1 MSMDSEPL
9 VSALTPVYNGEKFL
23 AECIESVLAQTYRNW
38 EYIIVDNCS
47 TDRSL
52 EIAQGYA
59 NKDPRIRIH
68 NNREFVGVIQNHNIA
83 FRQIASSSKY
93 CKMVYADDWLLPECI
108 MQMVAL
114 AEAHPTVGIVGAYRL
129 DDTHV
134 SCDGLPYQSVVV
146 PGRQIC
152 RRTLLE
158 EFEFYVFGS
167 PTSILIRSDLV
178 RKRKALFNESN
189 IHADTEAC
197 FDLLQESDFGFVHQV
212 LTYTRRHN
220 EAATS
225 LCHRF
230 NTYLLRN
237 RIILTKYGA
246 VYLRRKNIEKCLRHH
261 MESYYQFLAQS
272 LVYRKDKDLIDYHMS
287 SLRSLGYAFSRT
299 RLFGVL
305 CLEVLNILGN
315 PKKTF
320 EGLTR
325 TIGRVAR
332 GG

>member
-1 MSMDSEPL
+1 MDSEPL

-23 AECIESVLAQTYRNW
+23 AECIESVLAQTYQNW
-38 EYIIVDNCS
+38 EYIIVNNCS

-59 NKDPRIRIH
+59 KKDPRIRIH

-83 FRQIASSSKY
+83 SRQIASASKY
-93 CKMVYADDWLLPECI
+93 CKMVHADDWLLPECI

-114 AEAHPTVGIVGAYRL
+114 AEANPTVGIVGAYRL

-134 SCDGLPYQSVVV
+134 NCSGLPYQSAVV

-158 EFEFYVFGS
+158 GFYVFGS

-178 RKRKALFNESN
+178 QKRRALYNESN
-189 IHADTEAC
+189 IHADKEAC

-212 LTYTRRHN
+212 LTYTRRHS
-220 EAATS
+220 ETVTS
-225 LCHRF
+225 SLSQRF
-230 NTYLLRN
+230 NTYLLGDL
-237 RIILTKYGA
+237 IILTKYGA
-246 VYLRRKNIEKCLRHH
+246 IYLEDEEYDKCLRDH

-272 LVYRKDKDLIDYHMS
+272 LVYRMDKELMEYHKS
-287 SLRSLGYAFSRT
+287 SLRSMGYTFSRT
-299 RLFGVL
+299 KLFVVL
-305 CLEVLNILGN
+305 GLEVLDILGN
-315 PKKTF
+315 PKQTF
-320 EGLTR
+320 ERLTR
-325 TIGRVAR
+325 KIRPVVRR
-332 GG
+332 G